1 MTEIKLHNTYTQRIE
16 PLKPINTDGV
26 VRMYCCGPTVY
37 NYAHIGNLRT
47 YIFEDILRKSII
59 RAGLKIRHVMNIT
72 DVGHLTSDADS
83 GDDKM
88 LLAAEKEKKSVL
100 EIARKYE
107 DKFFEHTKA
116 LNIARPDIVCRAT
129 EHITDMI
136 KFVEKL
142 EEKGY
147 AYFQNG
153 NVYFDTSKFKDY
165 GRLSGQNRK
174 DLRHGARVEED
185 SNKRNPSDF
194 VLWFTTSKF
203 KDQILQ
209 WDSKW
214 GRGYPGW
221 HIECST
227 MSIKHLGERLDIHC
241 GGVDHIAVHHENEIA
256 QSEAFLGHKWCNMWL
271 HGEFLQMKNDEKM
284 SKSKGN
290 FITLDTLI
298 EKGYSPLAYRYLVLT
313 SHYRAPLVFS
323 YENLDA
329 AASAYNKLK
338 NKYAE
343 FASDSGEPISDNAQ
357 KLYESL
363 VDEFNGYL
371 LNDLKTSQALAL
383 LWKVVKS
390 KDLPSSL
397 KVKFMDNADEIFA
410 LDLSK
415 AEDKRQTAL
424 TDEIS
429 ALIEERKQARLNKDW
444 QKSDEIRDLL
454 DKKGVIIKDLPM
466 GEVEISF
473 K

>member
-1 MTEIKLHNTYTQRIE
+1 MEIKLHNTLTQQIE
-16 PLKPINTDGV
+16 PLKPVAPDGV

-37 NYAHIGNLRT
+37 SYAHIGNLRS
-47 YIFEDILRKSII
+47 YLFEDILRKAIVK
-59 RAGLKIRHVMNIT
+59 AGFKIKHVMNIT

-88 LLAAEKEKKSVL
+88 LLAAEKEKKSVM

-107 DKFFEHTKA
+107 DKFFEHSKA

-129 EHITDMI
+129 EHVSDMI
-136 KFVEKL
+136 KFVETL

-147 AYFQNG
+147 AYFSNG

-165 GRLSGQNRK
+165 GRLSGQRRE
-174 DLRHGARVEED
+174 DLKHGARIEED

-227 MSIKHLGERLDIHC
+227 MSVKYLGEHLDIHC
-241 GGVDHIAVHHENEIA
+241 GGIDHIAVHHENEIA

-271 HGEFLQMKNDEKM
+271 HGEFLQMKNDVKM

-290 FITLDTLI
+290 TLTLDTLI
-298 EKGYSPLAYRYLVLT
+298 EHGYSPLHYRYLVLT

-323 YENLDA
+323 YDNLDA
-329 AASAYNKLK
+329 AASAYAKLK
-338 NKYAE
+338 AKYAE
-343 FASDSGEPISDNAQ
+343 FLAAPKQDISPEDE
-357 KLYESL
+357 KLYEQY
-363 VDEFNGYL
+363 VAEFDGYIL
-371 LNDLKTSQALAL
+371 SDLKTSQALAL
-383 LWKVVKS
+383 LWKVVKD
-390 KDLPSSL
+390 KDFPPAL
-397 KVKFMDNADEIFA
+397 KVKFIDNAEQIFSLDLAKQDQAKALQIDDEIQ
-410 LDLSK
+410 S
-415 AEDKRQTAL
+415 
-424 TDEIS
+424 
-429 ALIEERKQARLNKDW
+429 LIDQRKQARQNKDW
-444 QKSDEIRDLL
+444 KKSDEIRDCLL
-454 DKKGVIIKDLPM
+454 QKGIMVKDLPN
-466 GEVEISF
+466 GEVEVSL